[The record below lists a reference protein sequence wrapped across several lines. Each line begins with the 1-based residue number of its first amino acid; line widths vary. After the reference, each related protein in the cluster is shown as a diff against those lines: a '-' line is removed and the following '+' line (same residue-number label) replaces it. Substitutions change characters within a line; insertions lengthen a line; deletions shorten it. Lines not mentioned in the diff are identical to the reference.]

1 MNHPARSLRRRAAAR
16 FPGTCLLALLA
27 LAPAAVSA
35 GGIAELKDY
44 LSGLNSLSSDFRQI
58 TVTADEGEMLESSGR
73 FYLLRPNRFRW
84 DYEQPS
90 PQQIIADGRR
100 IYLYDPGLEQVTQRS
115 QKQALDGTPAQLLAS
130 EAPVEEYFEL
140 ENLDQGDHRTWVEL
154 RPKTENTDVVRLR
167 IAFVD
172 GRLDTLL
179 MEDRFGQLTRFIFSD
194 LERNPQLDY
203 AMFRFQRPA
212 GSDFLQVD

>member
-1 MNHPARSLRRRAAAR
+1 LNHTVHSLHRRVAR
-16 FPGTCLLALLA
+16 FLGTCLLALLA

-35 GGIAELKDY
+35 DGIAALKDY
-44 LSGLNSLSSDFRQI
+44 LSGLNSLRSDFRQI
-58 TVTADEGEMLESSGR
+58 TATADEGKMLESSGR

-100 IYLYDPGLEQVTQRS
+100 IYLYDPELEQVTQRS
-115 QKQALDGTPAQLLAS
+115 QKQVLDGTPAQLLAS

-140 ENLDQGDHRTWVEL
+140 ENLDQGDHRSWVEL
-154 RPKTENTDVVRLR
+154 RPKTDETDVVRLR